1 LGWAIILLA
10 LITAATLR
18 FWQLGDIPPG
28 LYRDEAF
35 NGLDALDVINGE
47 WDEQSPFYFSAN
59 NGREPLYIYLTS
71 LSVRIFG
78 NTTFAVRLAAAV
90 VGTLTHYWYTS

>member
-1 LGWAIILLA
+1 MTTAPLVKSNTTHVSDRSSWLGWAIILLA

-47 WDEQSPFYFSAN
+47 RDGQSPFYFSAN

-71 LSVRIFG
+71 LS
-78 NTTFAVRLAAAV
+78 
-90 VGTLTHYWYTS
+90 